1 MIFEEAKVGDKG
13 ARALAARTYFP
24 ICPRV
29 KLHSSHLG
37 WEVGGGCK
45 RQKKNPKGAWVL
57 KDLSPK

>member
-13 ARALAARTYFP
+13 ARALTARTYFP

-37 WEVGGGCK
+37 GGGVAKGK
-45 RQKKNPKGAWVL
+45 RRIRREHGC
-57 KDLSPK
+57 